1 MTQNPRHISLEHY
14 TYNLPQERIAL
25 HPLPY
30 RDSSKLLIFK
40 DQQIR
45 SDVFRHIDQYLSGP
59 ALLISNNTRVV
70 QARMLFSKP
79 SGAVIEIFVLEP
91 TGSIRD
97 IQLAFQEKRKSSWFC
112 LVGNAKKWKQGPLEM
127 KINDQVCVTAHKGDR
142 EKDGY
147 FIHFEWNSD
156 ISFAEILEMAG
167 KTPLPPYI
175 GRKAEEGDKIRYQ
188 TIYASHS
195 GSVAAP
201 TAGLHFTDE
210 VFKTLHQKKI
220 ETTHVTLHV
229 GAGTF
234 KPVAAET
241 IDGHEMHREQIIVTR
256 PTLEK
261 ILENKRQ
268 NQPLIS
274 VGTTSMRTLE
284 SLYWLGV
291 KVLKGYRPGS
301 EGFHVD
307 QWEPY
312 SENNNQLP
320 TTHESLKAILGYM
333 EDEKLEK
340 IHGET
345 AMIIVPGYSF
355 KLVNI
360 LITNFHQPGST
371 LLLLVAAFCGPQ
383 WKDIYDHAIQN
394 DFRFL
399 SYGDSCLLFRKE

>member
-1 MTQNPRHISLEHY
+1 MTQNPRHISIANY
-14 TYNLPQERIAL
+14 TYQLPQDRIAL
-25 HPLPY
+25 YPLPD

-40 DQQIR
+40 DQQIQ
-45 SDVFRHIDQYLSGP
+45 SSVFSHIDEHLPGS
-59 ALLISNNTRVV
+59 ALLVSNNTRVV
-70 QARMLFSKP
+70 QARMLFRKT

-91 TGSIRD
+91 TGAIRD

-112 LVGNAKKWKQGPLEM
+112 LVGNAKKWKHGPLAM
-127 KINDQVCVTAHKGDR
+127 KINDQITVTAHKGDR

-147 FIHFEWNSD
+147 IINFEWDSD

-175 GRKAEEGDKIRYQ
+175 GRKVEEDDKIRYQ
-188 TIYASHS
+188 TIYANHS

-201 TAGLHFTDE
+201 TAGLHFTDD
-210 VFKTLHQKKI
+210 VFLKLHQKNI

-234 KPVAAET
+234 KPVSVATLDE
-241 IDGHEMHREQIIVTR
+241 HQMHKEQVIVSLN
-256 PTLEK
+256 TLEK
-261 ILENKRQ
+261 ILNKK

-274 VGTTSMRTLE
+274 VGTTSVRTLE

-291 KVLKGYRPGS
+291 KIMKGYHPGKD
-301 EGFHVD
+301 GFHID

-312 SENNNQLP
+312 SNDEHELP
-320 TTHESLKAILGYM
+320 TSHQSLLALYNFM
-333 EDEKLEK
+333 QQENLAQ

-345 AMIIVPGYSF
+345 SLIIAPGYNF

-371 LLLLVAAFCGPQ
+371 LLLLVAAFCGPK
-383 WKDIYDHAIQN
+383 WKAIYDYALKN

-399 SYGDSCLLFRKE
+399 SYGDSCLLFGQAT